1 MKELTPKEEEIMQH
15 FWNDGALFVK
25 DLVEKYPDPKPHFN
39 TLSTYVRA
47 LEEKGFLSHESFG
60 TTYRYFPVIS
70 VDENNN
76 RTLKNVI
83 AKHFNNSYLNVVNTF
98 IKNEKISVDEIRK
111 LLDEVEKNSSKL
123 SNGGV

>member
-1 MKELTPKEEEIMQH
+1 MKELTPKEEEIMQF
-15 FWNDGALFVK
+15 FWKEGALFVK

-60 TTYRYFPVIS
+60 TTYRYFTVIS
-70 VDENNN
+70 NEEYNN
-76 RTLKNVI
+76 RTLKNII

-98 IKNEKISVDEIRK
+98 IKNEKISVDEIRR

>member
-70 VDENNN
+70 NEEYNN

-111 LLDEVEKNSSKL
+111 LLDEVEKNAPKL
-123 SNGGV
+123 PNGGV

>member
-1 MKELTPKEEEIMQH
+1 MKELTPKEEKIMQF
-15 FWNDGALFVK
+15 FWKEGALFVK

-60 TTYRYFPVIS
+60 TTYRYYTVIS
-70 VDENNN
+70 NEEYNN
-76 RTLKNVI
+76 RTLKNII

-111 LLDEVEKNSSKL
+111 LLDEVEKNAPKL
-123 SNGGV
+123 PNGGV

>member
-1 MKELTPKEEEIMQH
+1 MKELTPKEEEIMQF
-15 FWNDGALFVK
+15 FWKKGALFVK

-60 TTYRYFPVIS
+60 TTYRYFTVIS
-70 VDENNN
+70 NEEYNN
-76 RTLKNVI
+76 RTLKNII

-111 LLDEVEKNSSKL
+111 LLDEVEKNAPKL

>member
-1 MKELTPKEEEIMQH
+1 MKELTPKEEEIMQF
-15 FWNDGALFVK
+15 FWKKGALFVK

-60 TTYRYFPVIS
+60 TTYRYFTVIS
-70 VDENNN
+70 NEEYNN
-76 RTLKNVI
+76 RTLKNII

-111 LLDEVEKNSSKL
+111 LLDEVEKNSSQPSQK
-123 SNGGV
+123 

>member
-1 MKELTPKEEEIMQH
+1 MKELTPKEEEIMQF
-15 FWNDGALFVK
+15 FWNEGALFVK

-60 TTYRYFPVIS
+60 TTYRYFTVIS
-70 VDENNN
+70 NEEYNN
-76 RTLKNVI
+76 RTLKNII

-111 LLDEVEKNSSKL
+111 LLDEVEKNSSQPSQK
-123 SNGGV
+123 

>member
-1 MKELTPKEEEIMQH
+1 MKELTPKEEEIMQF
-15 FWNDGALFVK
+15 FWKDGALFVK

-47 LEEKGFLSHESFG
+47 LEEMGFLSHESFG
-60 TTYRYFPVIS
+60 TTYRYFTVIS
-70 VDENNN
+70 NEEYNN
-76 RTLKNVI
+76 RTLKNII

>member
-1 MKELTPKEEEIMQH
+1 MKELTPKEEEIMQY

-60 TTYRYFPVIS
+60 TTYRYFTVIS
-70 VDENNN
+70 KEENNN

-98 IKNEKISVDEIRK
+98 IKSEKISVDEIRR
-111 LLDEVEKNSSKL
+111 LLDEVEKNSSQPSQK
-123 SNGGV
+123 

>member
-1 MKELTPKEEEIMQH
+1 MKELTPKEEEIMQF
-15 FWNDGALFVK
+15 FWQEGALFVK

-60 TTYRYFPVIS
+60 TTYRYFTVIS
-70 VDENNN
+70 NEEYNN
-76 RTLKNVI
+76 RTLKNII

-111 LLDEVEKNSSKL
+111 LLDEVEKNSSQPSQK
-123 SNGGV
+123 